1 MPAADPPAQ
10 LLLTLRQA
18 DDVVACLRRGEVLRC
33 GRKAG
38 NDLVLDDTKVSR
50 EHFRIEWPA
59 GAERP
64 VLVDLG
70 SANGV
75 LLDGERVGE
84 RTELGG
90 HGRIEAGD
98 SLLKFSLSNVA
109 AERLARAYNLPDD
122 SGEFTL
128 ETRDDLQG
136 RFDERDELHELLQ
149 GLERSKRSGTLHL
162 EASVEC
168 LLTFAAGRV
177 MSATWGPLSDLA
189 ALERAIELERGAFR
203 FSSVLKPAE
212 ASLDLS
218 ISDFLQRGF

>member
-1 MPAADPPAQ
+1 MPAADPPAH
-10 LLLTLRQA
+10 LLLTLRQR
-18 DDVVACLRRGEVLRC
+18 DEVVACLRRGEVLRC
-33 GRKAG
+33 GRKPG

-59 GAERP
+59 GAARP

-75 LLDGERVGE
+75 LLDGARVGE
-84 RTELGG
+84 RTELGE

-98 SLLKFSLSNVA
+98 SLLKFSLTNVA

-128 ETRDDLQG
+128 ESRDDLHG
-136 RFDERDELHELLQ
+136 RFEDSDELHELLR

-162 EASVEC
+162 EAPAHC

-177 MSATWGPLSDLA
+177 MSATWGPLRDLA

-203 FSSVLKPAE
+203 FSNVLKPAE
-212 ASLDLS
+212 AALDLS
-218 ISDFLQRGF
+218 IGDFLQRGF

>member
-1 MPAADPPAQ
+1 
-10 LLLTLRQA
+10 LTLRQE
-18 DDVVACLRRGEVLRC
+18 DRTVASLRRGEVLRC
-33 GRKAG
+33 GRKPG

-75 LLDGERVGE
+75 LLDGSRVGA
-84 RTELGG
+84 RTELGD

-98 SLLKFSLSNVA
+98 SQLKFCLTNVA
-109 AERLARAYNLPDD
+109 AERLAKAYNLPDD

-136 RFDERDELHELLQ
+136 RFDDREDLHELLR
-149 GLERSKRSGTLHL
+149 GLERSRRSGTLHL
-162 EASVEC
+162 EAPVQC
-168 LLTFAAGRV
+168 GLTSAAGRGLGAV
-177 MSATWGPLSDLA
+177 WGPLRDLA
-189 ALERAIELERGAFR
+189 ALERVIELERGSFR

-218 ISDFLQRGF
+218 IADFLQRGF

>member
-10 LLLTLRQA
+10 LLLTLRRA
-18 DDVVACLRRGEVLRC
+18 DEVVARLRRGEVLRC

-50 EHFRIEWPA
+50 EHFRVEWPA
-59 GAERP
+59 GCERP

-75 LLDGERVGE
+75 LLDGARVGE
-84 RTELGG
+84 RTELGE

-98 SLLKFSLSNVA
+98 NVLTFSLTNVA
-109 AERLARAYNLPDD
+109 AERLARGYNLPDD

-128 ETRDDLQG
+128 ETRDDLVG
-136 RFDERDELHELLQ
+136 RFDDLDDLHELLR
-149 GLERSKRSGTLHL
+149 GLERSERSGTLHL
-162 EASVEC
+162 EAPVAC
-168 LLTFAAGRV
+168 QLAFAAGRV
-177 MSATWGPLSDLA
+177 MSATWGPLRDLA
-189 ALERAIELERGAFR
+189 ALERVIELERGSFR

-218 ISDFLQRGF
+218 INDFLQRGF